1 MKNIKGGKMKILFL
15 HLSDLHIKDENTF
28 PNKKIDKMINAIAE
42 EKNIDKIFIVL
53 SGDLAFEGIKEQY
66 VVIKKILEKIITKL
80 KKTYNISDYID
91 VIVVPGN
98 HDINFKGT
106 SLSRIEIQTKFFQ
119 NKQINLSYVYSPF
132 ILHFLV

>member
-80 KKTYNISDYID
+80 KNTYNISD
-91 VIVVPGN
+91 
-98 HDINFKGT
+98 
-106 SLSRIEIQTKFFQ
+106 
-119 NKQINLSYVYSPF
+119 
-132 ILHFLV
+132 